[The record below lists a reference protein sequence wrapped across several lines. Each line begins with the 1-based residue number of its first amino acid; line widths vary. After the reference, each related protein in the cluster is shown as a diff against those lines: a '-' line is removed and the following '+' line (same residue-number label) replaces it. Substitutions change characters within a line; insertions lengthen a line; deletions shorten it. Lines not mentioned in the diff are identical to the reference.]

1 MDTFKAMSECKN
13 GTWGRKTPSLDTYR
27 LRQTNSENPEELTAL
42 TGFQKL
48 VYLKT
53 TYTCP

>member
-1 MDTFKAMSECKN
+1 MPTLKAMSEYKN
-13 GTWGRKTPSLDTYR
+13 VTWGSKTSSLDTYR

-42 TGFQKL
+42 TDFQKQL
-48 VYLKT
+48 MM